1 MSLATEQLKQSQL
14 DANQVI
20 QANLVSDDDQGQ
32 VINEKLIR
40 CNNFKAG
47 RYGHIPVCYTENSPK
62 EELVLEHVIQYQK
75 QFKFAYD
82 VDRDL
87 LLYPKNECDVY
98 KFICTTIRPQKMGYL
113 ELYDYQKAVKFI
125 STFIQYEE
133 LDPPNQYPEVMPSP
147 TNVMKWQKGDCFDM
161 SILLASILIGA
172 GYDAYVVFGTA
183 DRLLTTKNESY
194 MEYEPMET
202 EGLDGLDEELKQVK
216 VVKKESEFGLNK
228 KAPIISQYDKKKVE
242 EKQAREEEEKRKAIT
257 IDDEEPDK
265 LFKDPYD
272 GIRKHAWVLIR
283 KGKRGVEKN
292 LFLEPSTGR
301 IYDTD
306 SHYYQT
312 IDCTFNNRNFW
323 INLKP
328 QIEAKEVSFE
338 NLDGS
343 PQWEYVML
351 DTLTFGTYIAEND
364 EEGGEEGA
372 QQHVQMTDE
381 EKELQEIQQVL
392 DMPAPWPPKI
402 ILEYEA
408 YHRGSLLGENCQY
421 YKRCKV
427 EVYAEYSQVDGLVK
441 RITIFED
448 FRRLKIKEIR
458 YLFKHRVDRLK
469 VRRRFPFIYT
479 TVEYFDPN
487 VPHNWKKITEVD
499 RESREIIFYKNRN
512 EDGLVKRIEL
522 VGAKTM
528 EFYEDRDDR
537 VVYRSIRFEKGE
549 ENRSNFPFKDN
560 HVGNVIIT
568 KLTQRFDKNPSIRPS
583 EQPAKMVVNIK
594 KNYVKVYYHMEEGQI
609 APLIAEYP
617 RDQIQV
623 HAKLNEGE
631 KKIHDAKK
639 QLEYKRVH
647 DLEKEGVNE
656 MRSQE
661 EIAEREQDKRSDI
674 EEKINRYRK
683 SNALEEANRDILEKS
698 IQDKAREKYKYAS
711 KKKDEEADQDA
722 YTKDYLYPY
731 LAKRDLLGTSK
742 FNYQQAID
750 IKNEVMNKL
759 KERILAR
766 AEIIQ
771 KRLEEERENLAR
783 EEREATKRMQAK
795 PEQAQQDK
803 DFDEKIEKL
812 QFRILILDQRA
823 SKFEIQALQDY
834 QNMDKKINDD
844 NRFDVLRNKK

>member
-1 MSLATEQLKQSQL
+1 MSLATEQTKIVQYDLM
-14 DANQVI
+14 NQAV
-20 QANLVSDDDQGQ
+20 NPEEGYGQ

-40 CNNFKAG
+40 CNNFKDG
-47 RYGHIPVCYTENSPK
+47 RYGNIPICYTENSPK

-82 VDRDL
+82 CDRDL

-113 ELYDYQKAVKFI
+113 ELYDYNKAVKFV
-125 STFIQYEE
+125 SNFIQYEQ
-133 LDPPNQYPEVMPSP
+133 LDPPDQYPTVMPSP
-147 TNVMKWQKGDCFDM
+147 TNVMKWQKGDAFDM
-161 SILLASILIGA
+161 SILLTSILIGA
-172 GYDAYVVFGTA
+172 GYDAFVVFGTA
-183 DRLLTTKNESY
+183 DRLITTKNESY
-194 MEYEPMET
+194 MDYEGMET
-202 EGLDGLDEELKQVK
+202 EGLEGLDEDEKQVK
-216 VVKKESEFGLNK
+216 VVKKESEFQLNK
-228 KAPIISQYDKKKVE
+228 KAFIISQYDKKKAE
-242 EKQAREEEEKRKAIT
+242 EKKAREEEEKRKAIT
-257 IDDEEPDK
+257 IDDEEPEK
-265 LFKDPYD
+265 LFKDPYN
-272 GIRKHAWVLIR
+272 GQRKHAWVLIR

-301 IYDTD
+301 IYDVD

-312 IDCTFNNRNFW
+312 VDCTFNNRNFW

-328 QIEAKEVSFE
+328 QIEAKEVNFD
-338 NLDGS
+338 NLDNS
-343 PQWEYVML
+343 PHWEYVML
-351 DTLTFGTYIAEND
+351 DTLTFGTLMTEND
-364 EEGGEEGA
+364 EEGADEVG
-372 QQHVQMTDE
+372 QQQVKMTDE
-381 EKELQEIQQVL
+381 EKDLQEIQQVL

-421 YKRCKV
+421 YSRCKV
-427 EVYAEYSQVDGLVK
+427 EVFAEYSQVDGLVK

-458 YLFKHRVDRLK
+458 YMFKHRVDKLR
-469 VRRRFPFIYT
+469 VRRRFPFRYT

-487 VPHNWKKITEVD
+487 VPHNWKRITEVD
-499 RESREIIFYKNRN
+499 RISREIIFYKNRN

-522 VGAKTM
+522 VGEKTM

-537 VVYRSIRFEKGE
+537 VTYRSIRFKKGE
-549 ENRSNFPFKDN
+549 ETRNNFPFKDN
-560 HVGNVIIT
+560 HIGNVVIT
-568 KLTQRFDKNPSIRPS
+568 KLTQKFDKNPSIRPS
-583 EQPAKMVVNIK
+583 EQPAKMVVNIE

-631 KKIHDAKK
+631 KKIQDAKK

-656 MRSQE
+656 MRGQE
-661 EIAEREQDKRSDI
+661 ETAEREQDKRSDI

-698 IQDKAREKYKYAS
+698 LQDKAREKYKHAS

-731 LAKRDLLGTSK
+731 LAKRDLLGAQK
-742 FNYQQAID
+742 FNYQQSID

-771 KRLEEERENLAR
+771 RRLEEERENLAR
-783 EEREATKRMQAK
+783 EEREAMKRMQAK
-795 PEQAQQDK
+795 PEQEKVQQEK
-803 DFDEKIEKL
+803 DFDDKIEKL

-834 QNMDKKINDD
+834 QNMDKKINEDT
-844 NRFDVLRNKK
+844 RFEILRNKK